1 MKRFIC
7 LILLFCSLQV
17 SAQYKEAW
25 LQASGLTCAMCSNA
39 INKAVS
45 KLAFVEKVD
54 SDLDQSAFVIRF
66 KPGVSVSFDEIRKK
80 VEEAGFS
87 VALLKVTAV
96 INELPVKKGEV
107 LVWGGLNLW
116 VVNSPTGA
124 LSGEQT
130 FTVLEKGFLTAKEY
144 KKSGASVTA
153 PAYQSAIAAGK
164 RVYIVTL

>member
-1 MKRFIC
+1 MKRFIG
-7 LILLFCSLQV
+7 LILLICSLQV

-45 KLAFVEKVD
+45 KLSFVEKVD
-54 SDLDQSAFVIRF
+54 ADLNQSAFVIRF
-66 KPGVSVSFDEIRKK
+66 KPGMPVNFDELRKK

-87 VALLKVTAV
+87 VALLKVTANV
-96 INELPVKKGEV
+96 NELRLKKGEV

-116 VVNSPTGA
+116 VVNSPGGA

-130 FTVLEKGFLTAKEY
+130 FQLLEKGFLTAKAY
-144 KKSGASVTA
+144 KKSGKEVTA

-164 RVYIVTL
+164 RVYVVTF